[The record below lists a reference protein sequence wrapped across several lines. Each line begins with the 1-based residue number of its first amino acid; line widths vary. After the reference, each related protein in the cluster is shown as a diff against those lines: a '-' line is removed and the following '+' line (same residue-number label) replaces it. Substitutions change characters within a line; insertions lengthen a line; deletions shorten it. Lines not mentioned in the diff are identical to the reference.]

1 MKKNIVI
8 VLLCL
13 VLLCSCSSNSDSNNA
28 SNETTKQTQT
38 SSEVALGRY
47 IEEDTDFPSISVIR
61 FIKTEEGFEAFGTN
75 NEKLEWYKSSNGNTW
90 SKQEAPWI
98 DELNKEKYWIRDI
111 SYDKDKNIYISIM
124 SDKSLIKVV
133 EDGSTVKD
141 KNINW
146 KNDFTYIN
154 STYVLDNGDF
164 LIIDVANGAMRYDKD
179 GNFIIDYPF
188 ETYSDTTPSAIFE
201 NKLALQDNAESAIK
215 IYNIDT
221 GEIENN
227 LSYKGL
233 WDYESILTFGKD
245 GSLYIQNRLGIHRVV
260 PNGSKFEELVD
271 GSMTSMGMP
280 SMTSSQIVVD
290 NDEFWVAFHSSQ
302 LRHYIYSETTPSKPT
317 QEIVMYML
325 NENTAMQQ
333 LAGEY
338 QKSHPET
345 KVTCN
350 IAMDDTTG
358 MTKSD
363 IIRTLN
369 TELLAGKGADL
380 ILLDGLPINSYIEK
394 GVLMDLSDVDI
405 SQLNSTVANTYKTND
420 KLYALPLYYKVPM
433 MWADND
439 IINSVKNLDDLVNW
453 KNTHT
458 DKRLFIS
465 ASYSDLIQTFY
476 LTSAPYWLEDKTIDK
491 DKFKQFLKN
500 IKDLELLDE
509 ETEAQYETFIA
520 EIREAGE
527 IELVDGFKSKNNIIS
542 FAYNDFSLYLEKLT
556 SPSSIMMPVAAV
568 DKRGNSSFDSSIGQA
583 ESVYE
588 PSTILAINNNSP
600 NKDIAKE
607 IISLAIS
614 EKVQDTKLYD
624 LGLCINNN
632 SLEKM
637 LTTNTDEY
645 GSIGS
650 SSNASDRSLRAKWP
664 EEKYINIIKE
674 VISKLKTPSESN
686 EVLLQ
691 IILDETKGYFEDTKT
706 LDEAVEAVS
715 QRTQAYFT
723 E

>member
-13 VLLCSCSSNSDSNNA
+13 VLLCSCNSNSDSSNN
-28 SNETTKQTQT
+28 SNETTKQSQT
-38 SSEVALGRY
+38 SSEVAMGRY

-75 NEKLEWYKSSNGNTW
+75 NEKLEWYKSSDGNTW

-98 DELNKEKYWIRDI
+98 DELNKESLWIRDI

-141 KNINW
+141 ININW

-179 GNFIIDYPF
+179 GNFIMDYPF
-188 ETYSDTTPSAIFE
+188 ESYYDTVPSAVFE
-201 NKLALQDNAESAIK
+201 NKLALEDNAESAIK

-221 GEIENN
+221 GEVENN

-233 WDYESILTFGKD
+233 WDYDSILTFGKD
-245 GSLYIQNRLGIHRVV
+245 GSLYIQNRLGIHRVA

-338 QKSHPET
+338 QKSNPET

-350 IAMDDTTG
+350 VSMDNTTG

-394 GVLMDLSDVDI
+394 GVLMDLSDVDV

-509 ETEAQYETFIA
+509 ETEAQYETFIT

-527 IELVDGFKSKNNIIS
+527 IELVDGFKSKNNIMS

-607 IISLAIS
+607 IINLAIS

-624 LGLCINNN
+624 LGLCVNNN

-637 LTTNTDEY
+637 LTTNTDKY

-650 SSNASDRSLRAKWP
+650 SSRDSGRSLSANWP
-664 EEKYINIIKE
+664 EEKYINRLKE

>member
-13 VLLCSCSSNSDSNNA
+13 VLFCSCSSNSNSSNN
-28 SNETTKQTQT
+28 SNETAKQSQT
-38 SSEVALGRY
+38 SSEVAMGRY
-47 IEEDTDFPSISVIR
+47 IEKDTDFPSISVIR

-75 NEKLEWYKSSNGNTW
+75 NEKLEWYKSSDGNTW

-141 KNINW
+141 VNINW

-179 GNFIIDYPF
+179 GNFIMDYPF

-369 TELLAGKGADL
+369 TELLAGKGTDL

-394 GVLMDLSDVDI
+394 GVLMDLSDVDV

-527 IELVDGFKSKNNIIS
+527 IELVDAFKSKNNIIS

-664 EEKYINIIKE
+664 EEKYINRLKE

>member
-13 VLLCSCSSNSDSNNA
+13 VLFCSCSSNSNSSNN
-28 SNETTKQTQT
+28 SNETAKQSQT
-38 SSEVALGRY
+38 SSEVAMGRY
-47 IEEDTDFPSISVIR
+47 IEKDTDFPSISVIR

-75 NEKLEWYKSSNGNTW
+75 NEKLEWYKSSDGNTW

-141 KNINW
+141 VNINW

-179 GNFIIDYPF
+179 GNFIMDYPF

-394 GVLMDLSDVDI
+394 GVLMDLSDVDV

-509 ETEAQYETFIA
+509 ETEAQYETFIT

-527 IELVDGFKSKNNIIS
+527 IELVDGFKSKNNIMS

-607 IISLAIS
+607 IINLAIS

-624 LGLCINNN
+624 LGLCVNNN
-632 SLEKM
+632 SLEKI
-637 LTTNTDEY
+637 LTTNTDKY
-645 GSIGS
+645 GSIS
-650 SSNASDRSLRAKWP
+650 SSSRDSGRSLSANWP
-664 EEKYINIIKE
+664 EEKYINRLKE

>member
-13 VLLCSCSSNSDSNNA
+13 VLLCSCNSNSDSSNN
-28 SNETTKQTQT
+28 SNETTKQSQT
-38 SSEVALGRY
+38 SSEVAMGRY

-75 NEKLEWYKSSNGNTW
+75 NEKLEWYKSSDGNTW

-141 KNINW
+141 VNINW

-179 GNFIIDYPF
+179 GNFIMDYPF

-394 GVLMDLSDVDI
+394 GVLMDLSDVDV

-509 ETEAQYETFIA
+509 ETEAQYETFIT

-527 IELVDGFKSKNNIIS
+527 IELVDGFKSKNNIMS

-607 IISLAIS
+607 IINLAIS

-624 LGLCINNN
+624 LGLCVNNN
-632 SLEKM
+632 SLEKI
-637 LTTNTDEY
+637 LTTNTDKY
-645 GSIGS
+645 GSIS
-650 SSNASDRSLRAKWP
+650 SSSRDSGRSLSANWP
-664 EEKYINIIKE
+664 EEKYINRLKE

>member
-13 VLLCSCSSNSDSNNA
+13 VLFCSCSSNSNSSNN
-28 SNETTKQTQT
+28 SNETAKQSQT
-38 SSEVALGRY
+38 SSEVAMGRY
-47 IEEDTDFPSISVIR
+47 IEKDTDFPSISVIR

-75 NEKLEWYKSSNGNTW
+75 NEKLEWYKSSDGNTW

-141 KNINW
+141 VNINW

-179 GNFIIDYPF
+179 GNFIMDYPF

-394 GVLMDLSDVDI
+394 GVLTDLSDVDI

-527 IELVDGFKSKNNIIS
+527 IELVDGFKSKNNIMS

-607 IISLAIS
+607 IINLAIS

-624 LGLCINNN
+624 LGLCVNNN
-632 SLEKM
+632 SLEKI
-637 LTTNTDEY
+637 LTTNTDKY
-645 GSIGS
+645 GSIS
-650 SSNASDRSLRAKWP
+650 SSSRDSGRSLSANWP
-664 EEKYINIIKE
+664 EEKYINRLKE